1 MEYIVSNSN
10 LKLTLKNQ
18 IAMLKSSMFEK
29 KRREQN
35 FTTIIDTIF
44 RLQDIVFKVLY
55 RELRKYRNKLSEIL
69 RLKIIDSG

>member
-55 RELRKYRNKLSEIL
+55 RELRKYGNKLSEIL

>member
-29 KRREQN
+29 KRCEQN

-44 RLQDIVFKVLY
+44 RLQHIVFKVLY

-69 RLKIIDSG
+69 RLKIIDSS